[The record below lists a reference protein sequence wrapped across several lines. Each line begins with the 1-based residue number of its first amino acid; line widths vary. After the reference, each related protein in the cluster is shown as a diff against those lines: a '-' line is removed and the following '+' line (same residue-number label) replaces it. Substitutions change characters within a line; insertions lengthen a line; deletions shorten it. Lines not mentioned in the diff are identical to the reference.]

1 MLLQKLLLLQFTETA
16 KKVNINIQF
25 NAISNEHW
33 ISYEI
38 NSLRRYNIFTFT
50 NHLIPLAVWWSFKT
64 YKNVIAFS
72 MAVLFWLPTTENWSI
87 QKSRSETWQSQA
99 EYWRFWE
106 IIKNKQFLLF
116 KQNEMENVY
125 LRNHFTVLYGPLAYK
140 LIAAG

>member
-1 MLLQKLLLLQFTETA
+1 
-16 KKVNINIQF
+16 
-25 NAISNEHW
+25 
-33 ISYEI
+33 
-38 NSLRRYNIFTFT
+38 
-50 NHLIPLAVWWSFKT
+50 
-64 YKNVIAFS
+64 
-72 MAVLFWLPTTENWSI
+72 MAVFFFWLPTTENWSI